1 MQSGVN
7 YITLATSYAG
17 FLTALGGVSITVLT
31 LVLALEREPSDPEDH
46 SLLVASLVLATIS
59 CFVGTHL
66 MAETAAFTRVPPAPP
81 DPAMAARL
89 FLVAS
94 VNIYLAVDSFLFSLM
109 LLPAAYDKKN
119 AAYIRRLTTFA
130 FVTLQLGAF
139 VWVGRSVI
147 LRSTGPTGLYLFG
160 LVAGLSLV
168 VCFIFTTDAGQT
180 RFKEVPFLMGVL
192 STVASL
198 IYFASTFSDGS
209 EPRNRDILF
218 YSLATTLPCA
228 SLVGL
233 GVKAVW
239 ARRKPSASP

>member
-1 MQSGVN
+1 MESGVN

-46 SLLVASLVLATIS
+46 SLLVASLVLATIA

-66 MAETAAFTRVPPAPP
+66 MAETAAFTRIPPAPP

-94 VNIYLAVDSFLFSLM
+94 VNIYLAVGSFLFSLM

-119 AAYIRRLTTFA
+119 GAYIGRLTPVA

-139 VWVGRSVI
+139 VGVGRWVI
-147 LRSTGPTGLYLFG
+147 LRSTGPTGLFLFA
-160 LVAGLSLV
+160 LVAGLPLV
-168 VCFIFTTDAGQT
+168 VCFLFPPDAAQ
-180 RFKEVPFLMGVL
+180 
-192 STVASL
+192 
-198 IYFASTFSDGS
+198 
-209 EPRNRDILF
+209 PRL
-218 YSLATTLPCA
+218 
-228 SLVGL
+228 
-233 GVKAVW
+233 
-239 ARRKPSASP
+239 